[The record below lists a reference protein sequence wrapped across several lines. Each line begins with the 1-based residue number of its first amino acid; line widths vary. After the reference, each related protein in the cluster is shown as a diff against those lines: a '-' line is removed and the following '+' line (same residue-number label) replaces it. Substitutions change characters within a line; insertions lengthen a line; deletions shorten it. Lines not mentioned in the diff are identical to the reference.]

1 MLRRIGQFMLI
12 MIVAFMS
19 FTYAPGI
26 KAAGANI
33 RVSVS
38 DDPIRINGQLIDN
51 ARTKYPFV
59 TYNGITYMP
68 LTWDNT
74 SALGIG
80 LAWDESAGLQVFPAP
95 VSRFGNSIGWKKP
108 SFKQDLSANRK
119 LPASYMAAKAD
130 YPIYIGSSAI
140 DNSKEQYPFLELQD
154 ITYMPLTWQFVHD
167 LLRLTI
173 FWDAKNGLNVIG
185 GQQQVLGRIV
195 FDDAD
200 YLYIS
205 ASIITASDQGGVLKV
220 SKTLADKPVWMSKA
234 EAEKLQEQMEQQRLA
249 DPYRGTAVEL
259 ETREDG
265 LYYKGIKLLEKAEM
279 VDPSNTSLSIDFSG
293 TMFKLDDN
301 RSLLAIQKRNQ
312 YLTVS
317 SLTGYLYMYSDGK
330 AALLKEFPQVPAK
343 VIPNRDG
350 SYWITTYGQS
360 VHGHVLL
367 NTLRLAHLDADGNL
381 QMMNQ
386 RWNQLSVTTL
396 GLGSPLIGLGD
407 PGTANPQTAD
417 GRIFVQLGDFPLNR
431 ERETTEPGI
440 YSVDSELNLTR
451 LSGPLPA
458 TAQAYV
464 SSDKQLYTL
473 GERVN
478 TIINISS
485 GQANMWYD
493 HEMLETE

>member
-1 MLRRIGQFMLI
+1 
-12 MIVAFMS
+12 
-19 FTYAPGI
+19 
-26 KAAGANI
+26 
-33 RVSVS
+33 
-38 DDPIRINGQLIDN
+38 
-51 ARTKYPFV
+51 
-59 TYNGITYMP
+59 MP

-80 LAWDESAGLQVFPAP
+80 LVWDQNAGLQVFPAP

-108 SFKQDLSANRK
+108 AFKQDLSANRS
-119 LPASYMAAKAD
+119 LPASYVAAKAD
-130 YPIYIGSSAI
+130 YPINIGSSAI
-140 DNSKEQYPFLELQD
+140 DNSKEQYPFLEFLD
-154 ITYMPLTWQFVHD
+154 VTYMPLTWQYVHD

-185 GQQQVLGRIV
+185 GQQQVLGRIL

-205 ASIITASDQGGVLKV
+205 AFIITASDQGGVLKV
-220 SKTLADKPVWMSKA
+220 SKTLAEKPVWMSKD
-234 EAEKLQEQMEQQRLA
+234 EAGKLQEQMEQQRQS
-249 DPYRGTAVEL
+249 DPYRGTAVEV

-265 LYYKGIKLLEKAEM
+265 LYYEGIKLIEKVEM

-301 RSLLAIQKRNQ
+301 RSLLAIQKRNT

-317 SLTGYLYMYSDGK
+317 MNTGYLYMYSDGK
-330 AALLKEFPQVPAK
+330 VELLKEFPQVPAK

-350 SYWITTYGQS
+350 SYWIATYGQS
-360 VHGHVLL
+360 VRGRVWLD
-367 NTLRLAHLDADGNL
+367 TLRLAHLGADGNL

-386 RWNQLSVTTL
+386 QWNQLSVTML
-396 GLGSPLIGLGD
+396 GLGSTDYTRLGD

-417 GRIFVQLGDFPLNR
+417 GRIFVQLGGFPLDR
-431 ERETTEPGI
+431 EREMAEPGI
-440 YSVDSELNLTR
+440 YSVDSEFKLTR
-451 LSGPLPA
+451 LSEPLPA

-473 GERVN
+473 GERIN

>member
-1 MLRRIGQFMLI
+1 MTRRIGQFMVTIL
-12 MIVAFMS
+12 VVFMS

-26 KAAGANI
+26 QAADANI

-38 DDPIRINGQLIDN
+38 DDPVRINGQLIDN
-51 ARTKYPFV
+51 TRTKYPFV
-59 TYNGITYMP
+59 TYKGITYMP

-80 LAWDESAGLQVFPAP
+80 LAWDESAGLQVFPAS
-95 VSRFGNSIGWKKP
+95 VTRFGNSIGWKKP
-108 SFKQDLSANRK
+108 SFKQELSANRK

-185 GQQQVLGRIV
+185 GQQQVLGRILY
-195 FDDAD
+195 DDAD

-220 SKTLADKPVWMSKA
+220 SKTLAEKPVWMNKA
-234 EAEKLQEQMEQQRLA
+234 EAGKLQEQMEQQRQA
-249 DPYRGTAVEL
+249 DPYRGTAVEV

-265 LYYKGIKLLEKAEM
+265 LYYEGIKLLEKAEM
-279 VDPSNTSLSIDFSG
+279 VSNTSMSIDFSG
-293 TMFKLDDN
+293 TMFKLDGN
-301 RSLLAIQKRNQ
+301 RSLLAIQKRNS

-317 SLTGYLYMYSDGK
+317 INTGYLYMYSDGK
-330 AALLKEFPQVPAK
+330 AELLKEFPQVPAK

-350 SYWITTYGQS
+350 SYWIASNGQS
-360 VHGHVLL
+360 VRGHVWLD
-367 NTLRLAHLDADGNL
+367 TLRLAHLDADGNL

-386 RWNQLSVTTL
+386 RWNQLSVTML
-396 GLGSPLIGLGD
+396 GLGSRDFIWLGE
-407 PGTANPQTAD
+407 PGTTNPQTVD
-417 GRIFVQLGDFPLNR
+417 GRIFVQLGDFPLDR
-431 ERETTEPGI
+431 ERERVELGI

-451 LSGPLPA
+451 LSGPLPT